1 MMDNNIPWI
10 LTEEGNPYIKK
21 ENQKARYAKEIWP
34 IPELREAENTG
45 CVNYVDDK
53 IGDAL
58 AAIAFAIHDA
68 REEARLARKKAAMN
82 REEIRQEFEAEI
94 EGLEAQLNNS
104 LAIFSDLEME
114 RYEKF
119 YQKHFKLH
127 NEGRYK
133 KDPGITFHMIGTG
146 IGTCYTVECPVCHE
160 KEDITDV
167 SSW

>member
-1 MMDNNIPWI
+1 MDNNTPWI
-10 LTEEGNPYIKK
+10 LTEEGNPYIAK
-21 ENQKARYAKEIWP
+21 ENQKARYAREIWP
-34 IPELREAENTG
+34 IPELRKAEDSG
-45 CVNYVDDK
+45 RVNYIDDR

-58 AAIAFAIHDA
+58 AAIAFTIHDA
-68 REEARLARKKAAMN
+68 REEACAARKKAAMN
-82 REEIRQEFEAEI
+82 REEIRHEFEAEI
-94 EGLEAQLNNS
+94 EELEAQLNNS

-127 NEGRYK
+127 NNGRYK

-146 IGTCYTVECPVCHE
+146 VGMCYTIECPICHE

>member
-1 MMDNNIPWI
+1 MDNNVPWI
-10 LTEEGNPYIKK
+10 LTEEGNPYIAK
-21 ENQKARYAKEIWP
+21 ENQKARYAREIWP
-34 IPELREAENTG
+34 IPELRKAEDSG
-45 CVNYVDDK
+45 RVNYIDDK

-58 AAIAFAIHDA
+58 AAIAFTIHDA
-68 REEARLARKKAAMN
+68 REEACAARKKAAMN
-82 REEIRQEFEAEI
+82 REEIRREFEAEI

-127 NEGRYK
+127 NNGRYK

-146 IGTCYTVECPVCHE
+146 VGMCYTIECPICHE